1 MSDEPQIVHRAEQPY
16 LAIRTTVSMPK
27 LATDVPPLHAE
38 LSGWLGQNGIVPVG
52 PPFWRYA
59 EFQAGDLVEVEV
71 EVGLPVPT
79 ADQGAGDERVRP
91 GVLPA
96 GRYATTVHTGHPT
109 ELGAATAALLD
120 WAERNGVAWDVT
132 EDATSSRWAARLETY
147 LTDPAVEP
155 DLSRWQTELAI
166 KIAG

>member
-1 MSDEPQIVHRAEQPY
+1 MPDEPQIVHRAEQPY
-16 LAIRTTVSMPK
+16 LAIRTTVSMAK

-38 LSGWLGQNGIVPVG
+38 LSGWLGQRAIAPAG

-71 EVGLPVPT
+71 GVPVPS
-79 ADQGAGDERVRP
+79 AEPGAGDERVRP

-96 GRYATTVHTGHPT
+96 GRYATSVHTGHPT
-109 ELGAATAALLD
+109 GLGAATAALLD
-120 WAERNGVAWDVT
+120 WAERTGVAWEVT
-132 EDATSSRWAARLETY
+132 EDATSSCWAARLEIY
-147 LTDPAVEP
+147 LTDPAEEP

-166 KIAG
+166 KLAG